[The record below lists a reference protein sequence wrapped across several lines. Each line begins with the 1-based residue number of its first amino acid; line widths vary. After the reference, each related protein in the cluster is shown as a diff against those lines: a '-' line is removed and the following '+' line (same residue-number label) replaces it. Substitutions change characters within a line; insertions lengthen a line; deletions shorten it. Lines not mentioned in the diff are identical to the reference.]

1 MKVLIGMSGG
11 IDSSVAAFLLKQQGH
26 EVVGVTMTVWGG
38 RSDLPQPKHSNSCY
52 GPEREEDI
60 QEIRTI
66 CRKIGI
72 EHHILDLS
80 ALYET
85 VVLKNFKDEYLQG
98 RTPNP
103 CIWCNAKV
111 KFGAMVE
118 YAREQGLVFDKFA
131 TGHYARIVERDGR
144 YAIARALDIK
154 KDQSYFLYRLSQQQL
169 AHTVFPLGSMTKE
182 EVRKIDVEQGF
193 HGAGHEES
201 QDFYAGSY
209 TDLLDVANQTGNI
222 VDKSGTILGTHQGIW
237 NYTIGQRK
245 GLGVSSEK
253 PLYVLALRPSTN
265 EVLVGYEEETRQ
277 TQVIASQLHWSLYPT
292 LDHGVELKAK
302 IRSAGT
308 PTLAVVHLED
318 DGTRLA
324 ASFYDEVKAA
334 AVGQSLV
341 VYDGDAIV
349 CGGIIERTA

>member
-38 RSDLPQPKHSNSCY
+38 RTDLPQPKHSNSCY

-80 ALYET
+80 SLYET

-118 YAREQGLVFDKFA
+118 YARQKGLEFDKFA

-169 AHTVFPLGSMTKE
+169 AHTEFPLGSMTKE

-193 HGAGHEES
+193 HRAGHEES

-209 TDLLDVANQTGNI
+209 TDLLDVVNQTGNI
-222 VDKSGTILGTHQGIW
+222 VDKTGAILGTHQGIW

-302 IRSAGT
+302 IRSAGN
-308 PTLAVVHLED
+308 PTVAVVHLED
-318 DGTRLA
+318 DGARLVA
-324 ASFYDEVKAA
+324 RFNDEVKAA

>member
-1 MKVLIGMSGG
+1 MRVLVGMSGG

-38 RSDLPQPKHSNSCY
+38 RTDLPEPKHSNSCY
-52 GPEREEDI
+52 GPERPEDI
-60 QEIRTI
+60 QAIRTI
-66 CRKIGI
+66 CDAIGI

-80 ALYET
+80 ALYES
-85 VVLKNFKDEYLQG
+85 VVLKNFKDEYIQG

-118 YAREQGLVFDKFA
+118 QARKQGLQFDKFA
-131 TGHYARIVERDGR
+131 TGHYARIVEREGR
-144 YAIARALDIK
+144 FAIERAVDVK

-169 AHTVFPLGSMTKE
+169 VSIVFPLGSMTKE
-182 EVRKIDVEQGF
+182 EVRKLDVQQGF
-193 HGAGHEES
+193 HGVDQEES

-209 TDLLDVANQTGNI
+209 TDLLDAANQTGNI
-222 VDKSGTILGTHQGIW
+222 VDRRGRVLGTHEGIW

-245 GLGVSSEK
+245 GLGLGAEH

-265 EVLVGYEEETRQ
+265 EVVVGSGQETLQ
-277 TQVIASQLHWSLYPT
+277 TQIVASQLHWSLHST
-292 LDHGVELKAK
+292 IVGEVELTAK
-302 IRSAGT
+302 IRSAGS
-308 PTLAVVHLED
+308 PLRALVHLQEE
-318 DGTRLA
+318 GTKLVA
-324 ASFYDEVKAA
+324 TFKDQIKAA

-341 VYDGDAIV
+341 VYEGDAIV
-349 CGGIIERTA
+349 CGGIIESAV